1 MRRGFIAFLCTFFLR
16 TFSQTQQNLPQAKN
30 WAGFTSDYGGLH
42 LTAAE
47 NNEPGPGHIYY
58 SMNGGE
64 SWQISD
70 APDVSYYDIAGSSN
84 GQFVIASGATSKT
97 LYISRTEG
105 KNWTIPITP
114 RSNPISVALSSNG
127 QYMAYTR
134 NENEAA
140 CITMSPDYGFTWTT
154 VGPTGVCGVLGISS
168 SVNGTFIVVAV
179 AGEGLYH
186 SEDAGMTF
194 TLQYPSQ
201 NIVFSKIVYAYQSVS
216 IWYASM
222 STVPWQI
229 ITSLDNGLSWTSLN
243 GTAQNSLVPITYL
256 TVDASGANLLSVWG
270 GDLYS
275 STNFGGFFRQ
285 INSFP
290 STSER
295 CTLNGDGA
303 FCLYNYGN
311 SSWEY
316 TNVYSADPSTVL
328 QVSFFLSFFIFD
340 IVGYLSYMP
349 TRSPIFFPDNYTFTP
364 SPVPSFKPT
373 LAPTQE
379 YCDQSACPTTCPNG
393 YHALSKWSVEGLDCQ
408 VNCAN
413 EPSDGTCLPGGSGCK
428 SSCALL
434 PGVLTAIVLGTIIG
448 AGILCYCIYIFWIKP
463 LELNKKEAGIKTP
476 LAEQEYYS
484 SQATSLRASQANS
497 SWRAS
502 MNLA

>member
-30 WAGFTSDYGGLH
+30 WAGFTSDYGGTR

-64 SWQISD
+64 SWQKSD

-140 CITMSPDYGFTWTT
+140 CITMSQDYGVTWTT

-168 SVNGTFIVVAV
+168 SSNGTFIVVAV
-179 AGEGLYH
+179 SGEGLYH
-186 SEDAGMTF
+186 SGDAGKTF
-194 TLQYPSQ
+194 TLQFPTQ

-222 STVPWQI
+222 TTVPWQI
-229 ITSLDNGLSWTSLN
+229 ITSLDNGLHWAPLN
-243 GTAQNSLVPITYL
+243 GTAQNSMVPITYL

-295 CTLNGDGA
+295 CTLNGDGV

-316 TNVYSADPSTVL
+316 TNVYSADPSE
-328 QVSFFLSFFIFD
+328 FFILFFVFLKGL
-340 IVGYLSYMP
+340 IILLS
-349 TRSPIFFPDNYTFTP
+349 IFRVRRISQLHAYTVSSVLSRGLHLYPKSCSQFQTNSGTHRGDMFP
-364 SPVPSFKPT
+364 VR
-373 LAPTQE
+373 
-379 YCDQSACPTTCPNG
+379 
-393 YHALSKWSVEGLDCQ
+393 LSNDLSEWLSCSVQMVSGRIGL
-408 VNCAN
+408 
-413 EPSDGTCLPGGSGCK
+413 SG
-428 SSCALL
+428 
-434 PGVLTAIVLGTIIG
+434 
-448 AGILCYCIYIFWIKP
+448 
-463 LELNKKEAGIKTP
+463 
-476 LAEQEYYS
+476 Q
-484 SQATSLRASQANS
+484 LRQ
-497 SWRAS
+497 
-502 MNLA
+502 